1 MDHCRDDICDP
12 KYGPGISDRRLLGS
26 VLPNPAL
33 HVAMTVYVLYY
44 YAPHLGET
52 DEPPSVSQWQLSASE
67 QIRFS
72 ASRSIGES
80 EQRYYSKCLW
90 SESVSR

>member
-1 MDHCRDDICDP
+1 MIFVTQNTVQEFPTGVCLNQFYQTP
-12 KYGPGISDRRLLGS
+12 L
-26 VLPNPAL
+26 
-33 HVAMTVYVLYY
+33 VAMTVYVLYY

-52 DEPPSVSQWQLSASE
+52 DEPPRVSQWQLSASE
-67 QIRFS
+67 QIRCS

>member
-12 KYGPGISDRRLLGS
+12 KYGPGISDRRLLRS
-26 VLPNPAL
+26 VLPL
-33 HVAMTVYVLYY
+33 LVAMTVYVLYRY

-67 QIRFS
+67 QIRCS

-80 EQRYYSKCLW
+80 EQKYYSKCLW